1 MISVHNPRHAPLMEG
16 SDKQEYAKHLS
27 VAMNPTEQVS
37 K

>member
-16 SDKQEYAKHLS
+16 SDKQEYAKHS